1 MRNYVSFIA
10 FFKFYPVADCN
21 RIGGTESL
29 EAKFAPDPAF
39 CEFPIF
45 FSYQIIITGDFI
57 TTPFSIP
64 IALWFTK
71 VRDLK
76 YISDD
81 CAEIIAESC
90 K

>member
-45 FSYQIIITGDFI
+45 FSYQIIITG
-57 TTPFSIP
+57 
-64 IALWFTK
+64 
-71 VRDLK
+71 
-76 YISDD
+76 
-81 CAEIIAESC
+81 
-90 K
+90 